1 MKKYKILVLASIIG
15 LLSISTGCN
24 YAQEQGTVSVE
35 VTAGKVV
42 KIHEPG
48 DTYSTLGAYTTA
60 YEVDIRQHMDGVD
73 IQGVTKD
80 NAPFYM
86 KIDIVYKPIHIVGV
100 GPDQDPLTRY
110 IQAFGLDDEGR
121 AARRWGVL
129 SQLVKN
135 AARDAASGKYDA
147 YELRANQAKVL
158 TDIQQE
164 LVDKFKNE
172 LFCEISSVGMEVQP
186 QFSDPKID
194 EAANNVVAAKKQKDA
209 EQAWK
214 DAAQI
219 RLEKQQIENQVWASS
234 PQAFELEKLKWQAGM
249 IRDFA
254 DGIAKHQG
262 TLILDPAAMR
272 QLQLQS
278 PLNTGNK

>member
-1 MKKYKILVLASIIG
+1 MKRLLLICALAILASA
-15 LLSISTGCN
+15 CN
-24 YAQEQGTVSVE
+24 YAKEQGTVSVE

-48 DTYSTLGAYTTA
+48 DTYTTFGAYTTA

-100 GPDQDPLTRY
+100 APDQDPLTKY
-110 IQAFGLDDEGR
+110 IQAFGLDNDAR
-121 AARRWGVL
+121 ATRRWGVL

-147 YELRANQAKVL
+147 YELRASQAKVL
-158 TDIQQE
+158 QDIQTE
-164 LVDKFKNE
+164 LTDKFKNE
-172 LFCEISSVGMEVQP
+172 LYCEISSVGMEIQP

-194 EAANNVVAAKKQKDA
+194 E
-209 EQAWK
+209 
-214 DAAQI
+214 
-219 RLEKQQIENQVWASS
+219 
-234 PQAFELEKLKWQAGM
+234 
-249 IRDFA
+249 
-254 DGIAKHQG
+254 
-262 TLILDPAAMR
+262 
-272 QLQLQS
+272 
-278 PLNTGNK
+278 

>member
-1 MKKYKILVLASIIG
+1 MKKLLLVITLAVLAS
-15 LLSISTGCN
+15 GCN
-24 YAQEQGTVSVE
+24 YAREQGTVSVE

-42 KIHEPG
+42 QIHEPG
-48 DTYSTLGAYTTA
+48 DTYSTFGAYTTA
-60 YEVDIRQHMDGVD
+60 YEVDIRQHLDGVD

-86 KIDIVYKPIHIVGV
+86 KIDIVYKPIHLVGSA
-100 GPDQDPLTRY
+100 PDQDPLTKY
-110 IQAFGLDDEGR
+110 IQAFGLDNEQR
-121 AARRWGVL
+121 AVRRWGVL

-158 TDIQQE
+158 ADVQQE
-164 LVDKFKNE
+164 LAEKFKNE
-172 LFCEISSVGMEVQP
+172 LFCEISSVGMEIQP

-219 RLEKQQIENQVWASS
+219 RLEKQQIENQVWTSS

-249 IRDFA
+249 VRDLSQ
-254 DGIAKHQG
+254 GIANHQG
-262 TLILDPAAMR
+262 TLILDPSAMR

-278 PLNTGNK
+278 PLSAGQK